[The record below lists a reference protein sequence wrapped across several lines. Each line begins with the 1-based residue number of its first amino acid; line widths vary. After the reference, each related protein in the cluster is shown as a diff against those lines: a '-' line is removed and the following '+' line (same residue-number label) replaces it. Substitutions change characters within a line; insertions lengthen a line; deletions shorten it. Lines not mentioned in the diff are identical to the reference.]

1 MKRFDIKSISIFI
14 FIFTLIF
21 VNFSASLTS
30 IFISSKEENNIRIS
44 AEIPGESQWIKNP
57 NFTTQDYWFIES
69 AGDDTDVN
77 GIISGEQANCDII
90 GEKWLFSNVSG
101 VPNSSYWTP
110 GKESQISIFPDIYE
124 FTPYGLNATH
134 EYWEGDPLLDNI
146 YGVPRNQSRN
156 NPIIHWNRIINMP
169 FDMKDYTIT
178 SVNLSAIFNASADRN
193 IETPFEPIEGEP
205 TTGYAAEYDHV
216 RFSVFF
222 SDLNKLEVYE
232 VAYNQTVDLGIGYF
246 IRDGRE
252 GRDDVSTVGNTF
264 MKVVDKDE
272 LKFYLTR
279 VLSHDY
285 QNFRITLG
293 IDIYN
298 EDNYASGERDTWYYL
313 LIKSCNFSFN
323 YKKNIDRF
331 TSISWKQNC
340 DKVSSLSEHPVIVQ
354 NATLNFKYK
363 INELWNTSLS
373 PNSEIRILINDNKY
387 GEAVA
392 LSTATTSYQTA
403 KVGGF
408 DVKDLITDDVN
419 LSIQVYLADDFILDH
434 NITVSIDDVSLHLS
448 YVIIEPDE
456 PIQKGQDLSWL
467 VYLLIAAIGS
477 IVIVFSLYQT
487 HFKYPPTVR
496 KIRKLKRKVRREKK
510 LKPIGLSNR
519 DDLLI
524 STIQYKT
531 RTIEY
536 EQPLLKKPEE
546 SKALEKTKIQQREG
560 IIDKNTKLYEG
571 DDFNE

>member
-1 MKRFDIKSISIFI
+1 MTRNNIKSILTCLFI
-14 FIFTLIF
+14 ITLIL
-21 VNFSASLTS
+21 VNFSTS
-30 IFISSKEENNIRIS
+30 ITGIFISSKKKTNIRIS

-57 NFTTQDYWFIES
+57 NFTTQDFWFMES
-69 AGDDTDVN
+69 QGDDTDVN
-77 GIISGEQANCDII
+77 GIISGEQANYEII
-90 GEKWLFSNVSG
+90 GEKWLFSNISG
-101 VPNSSYWTP
+101 IPNSSYWTP
-110 GKESQISIFPDIYE
+110 GKESQISILPDVYE
-124 FTPYGLNATH
+124 FTPHGLNATH
-134 EYWEGDPLLDNI
+134 EYWEGSPLEDNI

-169 FDMKDYTIT
+169 FDMRDYTIT
-178 SVNLSAIFNASADRN
+178 SANLSAIFNASADRN
-193 IETPFEPIEGEP
+193 IETPFEPIEGAP
-205 TTGYAAEYDHV
+205 TTGYAAEYDHT
-216 RFSVFF
+216 RFSVFL

-252 GRDDVSTVGNTF
+252 GRDNVSTVGNTF
-264 MKVVDKDE
+264 MKVVDNDE
-272 LKFYLTR
+272 LIFYLTR

-298 EDNYASGERDTWYYL
+298 EDNYADAEIDTWYYL

-331 TSISWKQNC
+331 TSVSWKQNC
-340 DKVSSLSEHPVIVQ
+340 DKVSSLSEYPVIVQ

-373 PNSEIRILINDNKY
+373 PNSEIRILINDNKH

-392 LSTATTSYQTA
+392 LSTATTSFQTA
-403 KVGGF
+403 KLDSF

-456 PIQKGQDLSWL
+456 PIQKGPDLNWL
-467 VYLLIAAIGS
+467 VYLLVAAIGG

-496 KIRKLKRKVRREKK
+496 KIRKLKKKVRKGKK
-510 LKPIGLSNR
+510 LKPIVLSNR
-519 DDLLI
+519 DELLT
-524 STIQYKT
+524 STIQNKT
-531 RTIEY
+531 RIIEY
-536 EQPLLKKPEE
+536 EQPLLKEPEE
-546 SKALEKTKIQQREG
+546 NMALEKTKIQPREG
-560 IIDKNTKLYEG
+560 IIEKNTKLHEG
-571 DDFNE
+571 EDFNE